1 MMKWKWVAMERW
13 SIPGDFQTMNKEVVE
28 LDKNTRWIVDY
39 VQFVDSKDLVLS
51 NSARDHANKMEDLRI
66 IENRNQ

>member
-1 MMKWKWVAMERW
+1 MERW

-28 LDKNTRWIVDY
+28 LDKNTKWIVDY
-39 VQFVDSKDLVLS
+39 VQFVDSKDPMLS

-66 IENRNQ
+66 IEDRNQTGEKN